1 MKPTRLTACFVM
13 QTKWQHAFLT
23 WKASNHCVV
32 HIGVNTYGHS
42 LQVTWSASWFCHF
55 LIFHTQFWCAIIV
68 SQSCAVGKSG
78 IFWRA
83 TGQSNSANRM
93 KNCSIGQGAVVWV
106 RKPNFGSFWCVSRL
120 FAKFDCPVA
129 RQNFPLLATAH
140 DCETGFL
147 RLGGFSLISHI
158 SKLMCYE
165 L

>member
-1 MKPTRLTACFVM
+1 MRPTRLTACFVM

-106 RKPNFGSFWCVSRL
+106 RKPNFGSFWCGQSFVYQVWL
-120 FAKFDCPVA
+120 FSGP
-129 RQNFPLLATAH
+129 P
-140 DCETGFL
+140 E
-147 RLGGFSLISHI
+147 FSTFSYCAWLWDWLEVGRIQFNISHI
-158 SKLMCYE
+158 
-165 L
+165 